1 MEHSTCGKTLN
12 ISDINDFVI
21 AFLLLEVKTPV
32 NQHHLNTD
40 TIKMQSSPAYVP
52 VDQDNPSSSIVPQYE
67 TVQAPSDH
75 QNVSMMANPAYLTHK
90 NI

>member
-1 MEHSTCGKTLN
+1 
-12 ISDINDFVI
+12 
-21 AFLLLEVKTPV
+21 
-32 NQHHLNTD
+32 
-40 TIKMQSSPAYVP
+40 MQSSPAYVP

-75 QNVSMMANPAYLTHK
+75 QDVSMMANPAYLTHK

>member
-1 MEHSTCGKTLN
+1 V
-12 ISDINDFVI
+12 D
-21 AFLLLEVKTPV
+21 
-32 NQHHLNTD
+32 QQQLNTD
-40 TIKMQSSPAYVP
+40 TIKMQSSPACIP

-75 QNVSMMANPAYLTHK
+75 QDVWMMANPAYLTHN

>member
-1 MEHSTCGKTLN
+1 M
-12 ISDINDFVI
+12 
-21 AFLLLEVKTPV
+21 
-32 NQHHLNTD
+32 NQQQLNTD

-75 QNVSMMANPAYLTHK
+75 QDVSMMANPAYLTHN